1 MAAKTTKELKNHAY
15 NPRKISKKQFSKLE
29 ETMNQFGD
37 LSGIVH
43 NLEDNQLIS
52 GNQRTR
58 VFNLEECEITLIEEL
73 DKPNKYGTVAYGYI
87 DYKGERF
94 NYRQVRWEEAKANKA
109 MVIANKAGGEFDLD
123 LLANLPQVELEDL
136 KDIGFTD
143 IELGLGDEPKLP
155 PQEEPKEKR
164 LSVEVFFED
173 EQAANDFFGEMES
186 HGYTCKLNR

>member
-1 MAAKTTKELKNHAY
+1 MAAKTTKELSNHIH

-29 ETMNQFGD
+29 ETMNQYGD

-58 VFNLEECEITLIEEL
+58 VFNLEDCQITLTETF
-73 DKPNKYGTVAYGYI
+73 DKPNKNGTVGYGYVE
-87 DYKGERF
+87 YKGERF
-94 NYRQVRWEEAKANKA
+94 NYRQVLWEEAKANKA

-123 LLANLPQVELEDL
+123 LLANLPQLELEDL
-136 KDIGFTD
+136 KDIGFTEE
-143 IELGLGDEPKLP
+143 ELGLGEAPNLP
-155 PQEEPKEKR
+155 QQEEKEKA

-173 EQAANDFFGEMES
+173 QQAANDFFEELQNQ
-186 HGYTCKLNR
+186 GYVCKLNR